1 MFEKIPGNVI
11 KDFRKCSRR
20 FRGMLLKIPGNAWED
35 FGDWYERLGNFQG
48 DSGECCRG
56 FRGMFEQI
64 PGNVRKDSG
73 ECSSRF
79 RGMFKKIPVN
89 LNFDFFLEI
98 LLVFHQ
104 ILLLNCYEKMKNNNY
119 WAIFLKKTN
128 ASLCLVTSLLSLIT

>member
-1 MFEKIPGNVI
+1 MLLKILGNAQEDSGNVI
-11 KDFRKCSRR
+11 KDSGECLRR
-20 FRGMLLKIPGNAWED
+20 FWGLIWKT
-35 FGDWYERLGNFQG
+35 LGNFQE

-64 PGNVRKDSG
+64 PGNVWKDSG

-79 RGMFKKIPVN
+79 RRMFKKIPVN
-89 LNFDFFLEI
+89 LNFGFFLEI
-98 LLVFHQ
+98 LLLSHQ